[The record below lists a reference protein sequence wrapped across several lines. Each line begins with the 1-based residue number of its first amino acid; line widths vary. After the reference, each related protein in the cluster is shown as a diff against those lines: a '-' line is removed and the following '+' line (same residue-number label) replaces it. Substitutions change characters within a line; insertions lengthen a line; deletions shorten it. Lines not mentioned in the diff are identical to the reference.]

1 MKKMTSKFIA
11 FLMLCGILILGMV
24 VNITLPKQEFSYSER
39 RKLSEFPQ
47 VKIQKIANGDFFDDL
62 EDYFL
67 DHFVYRDFFRRID
80 SLIRLNIFNQKD
92 INGIYSINGGLYK
105 IEYPLNEESVIAL
118 SQKIEDISQKYLKG
132 MQLYY
137 SVIPDKSYFVSE
149 ENGYLCLDYQEML
162 SILDE
167 NISLSEYIDIF
178 SCLNVDDYY
187 LTDIHWRQ
195 DKLVK
200 VANQIF
206 DGMNDSYR
214 IILEDYE
221 IHKLSPFYGAYYGQ
235 FPLKA
240 RPDELVYLTNETTEK
255 ALVYNYYTSSY
266 TKVYDEEKID
276 SADGYSVYLEGP
288 VPLITIENPLC
299 DNDDEL
305 YIFRDSFGS
314 SLAPLLIERYKKIYL
329 IDLRYAS
336 EDLIAENIDYKEG
349 QRVLFLYSTTIINNS
364 STLL

>member
-1 MKKMTSKFIA
+1 
-11 FLMLCGILILGMV
+11 
-24 VNITLPKQEFSYSER
+24 
-39 RKLSEFPQ
+39 
-47 VKIQKIANGDFFDDL
+47 
-62 EDYFL
+62 
-67 DHFVYRDFFRRID
+67 
-80 SLIRLNIFNQKD
+80 
-92 INGIYSINGGLYK
+92 
-105 IEYPLNEESVIAL
+105 
-118 SQKIEDISQKYLKG
+118 
-132 MQLYY
+132 
-137 SVIPDKSYFVSE
+137 
-149 ENGYLCLDYQEML
+149 EML

-200 VANQIF
+200 VTNQIF

-235 FPLKA
+235 FPLKV